1 MVMDL
6 PQYLIKNEIEIYAPL
21 PSSVCIID
29 EVRSVEQDERTN
41 KERDEDEELCII
53 CMTNLAVGESI
64 QV

>member
-21 PSSVCIID
+21 PPSVCIID
-29 EVRSVEQDERTN
+29 EVRNVEQDERTN

-64 QV
+64 RV

>member
-29 EVRSVEQDERTN
+29 EVRSVDQDERTN